1 MSVNT
6 TDILNP
12 DLRSRA
18 AGYAE
23 QFQNAKPYP
32 HVVIPDFFDRDFCQ
46 RLLDDFPAFDEEL
59 ARNEAGNVGRKATR
73 QDVRDLSPDYREL
86 DDFIQTSEF
95 LGLISEM
102 TGIPDLLYDP
112 QYFGG
117 GTHENLDG
125 QGLDPHVDF
134 NYHPGTGLH
143 RRLNLIVY
151 LNPEWEESWGGNFDL
166 HSNPWELDGDKI
178 KTVLPL
184 FNQCVIFETS
194 ERSWHGFSSVL
205 LPEGQE
211 KVSRKSFAIYL
222 YTKERPPDETAAEHS
237 TVYVPRAIP
246 DDVRPGQVLTEEQY
260 KTLRKNFIH
269 HRGMLRMLYRREQ
282 RFNTEISALREHV
295 AALRQ
300 AIDDA
305 DNQ

>member
-1 MSVNT
+1 
-6 TDILNP
+6 
-12 DLRSRA
+12 
-18 AGYAE
+18 
-23 QFQNAKPYP
+23 
-32 HVVIPDFFDRDFCQ
+32 VVIPDFFNPEFCQ
-46 RLLDDFPAFDEEL
+46 RLLDDFPAFDQEAL
-59 ARNEAGNVGRKATR
+59 NEAGNVSRKATR
-73 QDVRDLSPDYREL
+73 ENVRELSPAYREL
-86 DDFIQTSEF
+86 DDLIQTPEF

-134 NYHPGTGLH
+134 NYLPGKGWH

-151 LNPEWEESWGGNFDL
+151 LNPVWEEDWGGNFDL
-166 HSNPWELDGDKI
+166 HSNAWDLDGDKV

-184 FNQCVIFETS
+184 FNRCVIFETS
-194 ERSWHGFSSVL
+194 ERSWHGFSPIQ
-205 LPEGQE
+205 LPEGRE

-222 YTKERPPDETAAEHS
+222 YTNERPPEETAAEHS

-246 DDVRPGQVLTEEQY
+246 DDVQPGQVLTEGQF
-260 KTLRKNFIH
+260 RKIKSHFIH

-282 RFNTEISALREHV
+282 RFNQEISSLREQV
-295 AALRQ
+295 ASLQQAL
-300 AIDDA
+300 DDA
-305 DNQ
+305 SK